1 MQKRNRA
8 LVDASAACICYLTSP
23 SGGTKQT
30 VDYAYEKGIP
40 VVNVAMD
47 RRG

>member
-23 SGGTKQT
+23 RGGTKQT
-30 VDYAYEKGIP
+30 VDYAFARGIP

-47 RRG
+47 TRG